1 MTLVTLAMGRSV
13 SISRPHSTWPV
24 AASASTAPLAF
35 TPPGAPAT
43 WITGEADGR
52 GGADVAGGRGRPSV
66 TDGRG
71 AAVEAC
77 MAAGCE
83 PSPPAAGAHAVTP
96 PAMTATT
103 VSQTIRIRF

>member
-1 MTLVTLAMGRSV
+1 MTLAIGRSV

-43 WITGEADGR
+43 WITGLADGLGDGVADGR
-52 GGADVAGGRGRPSV
+52 VLAG
-66 TDGRG
+66 
-71 AAVEAC
+71 EAC
-77 MAAGCE
+77 MAAGCGL
-83 PSPPAAGAHAVTP
+83 SPPAAGAHAVTP

-103 VSQTIRIRF
+103 VSQTIRILLPSH